1 MFNPE
6 GFLVAQAVAW
16 SGLGLWKLLTRER
29 PKPPTLSAEEAS
41 RYKFVMPVISNAYER
56 AVRVKYERIP
66 LTKKQRFE
74 ILMRDKFTCQ
84 YCGRKPPEVTLEVD
98 HKISV
103 YNGGTNDPSNLI
115 TSCWLCNQ
123 GKGPKS
129 IYPAQKVG

>member
-1 MFNPE
+1 MFNLP
-6 GFLVAQAVAW
+6 GFLVAQGVAFA
-16 SGLGLWKLLTRER
+16 GLGVYKWLTRER
-29 PKPPTLSAEEAS
+29 PKPEPLSPEEAS

-56 AVRVKYERIP
+56 AVRVKHERIP

-103 YNGGTNDPSNLI
+103 YNGGTNDPRNLI
-115 TSCWLCNQ
+115 TSCWQCNQ

-129 IYPAQKVG
+129 IYPEQKVG